1 MVGKQEL
8 ALCFRVA
15 RSKEQKP
22 GRKRQISKSNLKII
36 EHKSILSIKTAFD
49 QVNNN
54 YQYAEI
60 TWLLML
66 ISLQKPFQFLCKY
79 CQKITQKE
87 SVYHKVAS
95 SRLSRLVAH
104 PRIFRMLK
112 VKFVPNMY
120 CGPLAQKFQ
129 NWMINH
135 STARDFMVRQLILWQ
150 IVSRIIKPNQSN

>member
-1 MVGKQEL
+1 MEQNFKASYYTNVLYKSWLETQAVAFNGTSMVGKQEL

-60 TWLLML
+60 T
-66 ISLQKPFQFLCKY
+66 
-79 CQKITQKE
+79 
-87 SVYHKVAS
+87 
-95 SRLSRLVAH
+95 
-104 PRIFRMLK
+104 
-112 VKFVPNMY
+112 
-120 CGPLAQKFQ
+120 
-129 NWMINH
+129 
-135 STARDFMVRQLILWQ
+135 
-150 IVSRIIKPNQSN
+150 